1 MQGTG
6 NREQGTGTE
15 DQGIV
20 VCAPRTM
27 GLGFVGPLEL
37 KQKGT
42 TAKATAG
49 HSTAVAAATS
59 AQDDRYL
66 YIAEGRVTEVL
77 RLAPGAANFPL
88 TFYP

>member
-1 MQGTG
+1 
-6 NREQGTGTE
+6 
-15 DQGIV
+15 
-20 VCAPRTM
+20 M

-59 AQDDRYL
+59 AQDDN
-66 YIAEGRVTEVL
+66 YII
-77 RLAPGAANFPL
+77 NN
-88 TFYP
+88 YK